1 MSQPSTAREALLAEL
16 LGDVHR
22 LIERVESADKSARA
36 TAEALTEATT
46 QYRGQ
51 VDEMTARLRAETASI
66 ITQTTDHAAKAL
78 VGQQAA
84 TLQKAAAIAMEK
96 TLSAQLIKR
105 TRRDW
110 LSAAAV
116 GAAVGALV
124 SLVVVLAVL
133 KGLL

>member
-96 TLSAQLIKR
+96 TLSVQLLKR

-133 KGLL
+133 KGLP

>member
-36 TAEALTEATT
+36 TAEALTEATA

-84 TLQKAAAIAMEK
+84 TLQKAATIAMEK
-96 TLSAQLIKR
+96 TLSAQLLKR

-110 LSAAAV
+110 LGAALV
-116 GAAVGALV
+116 GAATGGIVAAL
-124 SLVVVLAVL
+124 A
-133 KGLL
+133 LLIALP